1 MRRRWIK
8 AETKEQGKSCQ
19 QDNSGKGSSKLK
31 TVTVSCISYT
41 HKPGMSIA
49 LTGTLTGMQ
58 QTNIYVL
65 KGVIVDYALI

>member
-1 MRRRWIK
+1 
-8 AETKEQGKSCQ
+8 
-19 QDNSGKGSSKLK
+19 
-31 TVTVSCISYT
+31 
-41 HKPGMSIA
+41 MSIA